1 MAVMIFPFVEFD
13 AGAET
18 LGDLEYRVMGGAA
31 VEITRYLGEEETVVI
46 PDTINELPVTSIGNY
61 AFASCSSV
69 TNIIIPDSMTNIG
82 DWAFYHCESL
92 TSVSLGRSISHIGN
106 NAFYHCP
113 SLISF
118 DVDPENII
126 HASIDGI
133 LYNKDVTVLIQC
145 PVGKIGDVIVP
156 DSVTIIG
163 DRAFSYCPYITS
175 ITLGDNVVQ
184 IGNSAFTSC
193 TSLTS
198 ITIPDSVTTMGY
210 SVFHGC
216 YNLATITIG
225 NGVTSIS
232 DWTFAYCS
240 SLTSIVISEKVT
252 SLGEYLFYDCSLLTS
267 VTIPDGVP
275 RIGERTF
282 YYCDSLKS
290 LTIPKSVTNIANHA
304 FYSCRSLTSIIF
316 EGDAPSANTY
326 WAIGCDDLVVY
337 YYEGSTGFITPT
349 WKGKPCY
356 PLKVP
361 GEPTDLVATPGDGQV
376 SLSWSAPGADG
387 SELVE
392 YYVVYMNGEEIA
404 NITGTNTT
412 VTGLT
417 NGEEYTFAV
426 KAGNRLDIG
435 PQSEGTTSPFNVR
448 IISPVD
454 DSYSNTRSNEI
465 HWLTDPAGMTVEYSI
480 DGVNWIDADG
490 ATSYTWSVPS
500 DGAHTFHMRA
510 VDRAGNMVER
520 SVTFTV
526 DTVAPTVVSRTP
538 SGNDASTQT
547 AIIVEFSKAMNKSS
561 VSITVDGVSGT
572 ISWDGNI
579 ATFAPSSGLKEN
591 TEYTVVVNGKDIAG
605 NDLEETTWTFR
616 TANDGALLLIGI
628 VAAVVAAGIVGVVMF
643 MRKR

>member
-198 ITIPDSVTTMGY
+198 ITIPDSVTTMGH

-361 GEPTDLVATPGDGQV
+361 GEPTGPATPGDGQV
-376 SLSWSAPGADG
+376 SRSRSAPEPTAASWSSTTSSARTGGDRH
-387 SELVE
+387 
-392 YYVVYMNGEEIA
+392 
-404 NITGTNTT
+404 ITGTNTT

-417 NGEEYTFAV
+417 NGEEYTLAA
-426 KAGNRLDIG
+426 KAGTGL
-435 PQSEGTTSPFNVR
+435 TSGLRAGDHLFNVR